1 MKKNLILNI
10 VLSLALGGM
19 AATLFAADAAKDAK
33 PAAAASAP
41 AAGAK
46 PADDAKPAD
55 TAAKPEDAK
64 PADTAAK
71 PEEAKPA
78 DTAAAPAADAKPA
91 DTAAAPA
98 AGDKPADAA
107 VAPAADVSASAAPQT
122 VPSFD
127 GKISEIGG
135 AAPDADSA
143 APEVKHWSDSEV
155 IDRNYFQQPPM
166 IPHKVDEYRITA
178 SNNKCMSCHSW
189 ENYKDANATKISQ
202 THFKDRDGKDHS
214 TLAARRYFCTQCHVP
229 QVDAPP
235 LVENEFTPV
244 KELDK

>member
-1 MKKNLILNI
+1 MKKSLLLNI

-33 PAAAASAP
+33 PATEASAP
-41 AAGAK
+41 AA
-46 PADDAKPAD
+46 DAKPAD
-55 TAAKPEDAK
+55 AKPADAAAKPEEAK
-64 PADTAAK
+64 PADGAAA
-71 PEEAKPA
+71 PAAEAKPA
-78 DTAAAPAADAKPA
+78 DTAAAPAGEA
-91 DTAAAPA
+91 
-98 AGDKPADAA
+98 KPADAA
-107 VAPAADVSASAAPQT
+107 APGGADVSASAAPQD

-127 GKISEIGG
+127 GKIVEIGG
-135 AAPDADSA
+135 ATPDANSA

-166 IPHKVDEYRITA
+166 IPHKVEEYRITA

-189 ENYKDANATKISQ
+189 ENYKDAGATKISQ

-235 LVENEFTPV
+235 LVENEFKPV
-244 KELDK
+244 KELNQ